1 MTNSNSLSGGKNND
15 ENPPPSARQ
24 SQISITSIPQIVLTE
39 PSQSVPQLPNPHD
52 DITIAP
58 SLSPHSHY
66 SNSQTTQNNGTPNLM
81 SPNTPL
87 PLTKDLLQRKNKLDR
102 LLLQKEKSRRRHEQK
117 LSMPD
122 TYMSND
128 IVDERVTAGL
138 GISTPGISHEHSS
151 SSLSNGR
158 SQNPEKS
165 AATLFSPN
173 MSEWGY
179 ELDSFRPTFSESSR
193 GDGKRSKKQHTGT
206 SVSGSSVRNSV
217 SMRAY
222 SANHRYMDT
231 NPNHSQHPHH
241 SYRHSMTYHRQPQT
255 PLQQADV
262 KHKYFLIDF
271 LYQAAQRVINARAP
285 ESSQIAQYDTYDLN
299 QAKSTMPPPPKEP
312 EQPEQPEQARL
323 PATIAEDVTSIGINE
338 KVLNPF
344 PTTEMSANSAY
355 SVKQA
360 SSQKHRHS
368 WLSFATS
375 WDERSDIDHNSI
387 VEQKPVQEQSDIS
400 EATKRPVPHS
410 DVQPNP
416 LQGHTLCLFGPN
428 NPIRLYTWYFIRKRY
443 VEASLFLLM
452 VFHWFLLA
460 SVPITANDQKSMFGG
475 QWTHYPILLIQIIY
489 SLEALCKIVAYGL
502 IIAPKQHSLKINTLD
517 ANSLWKRKNS
527 LAATIRGS
535 AIVTELSKEQPFSAT
550 VDDETKTLFISNH
563 SAYLHSF
570 GNWIDLV
577 SIGSYWIDFVL
588 MIYGYPYIS
597 LFKSLAS
604 MRPLR
609 LLSILPGTAVI
620 LKSLETNWK
629 ILLAVSGL
637 IIFFLLLFAL
647 IGLISFS
654 GVFSRR
660 CYFTDGSNELQLV
673 QPPVYCSGYFDGS
686 VIVGAY
692 NPETGKTSY
701 PGYHGTICSVGQICM
716 EHSDNN
722 PNSGFVNYDTIFSSF
737 LSVYTFVSMEQWT
750 DLMYISQDA
759 DSTVSALYYCLGVYI
774 IGFVLT
780 FLLFAV
786 ITSAFARIRADYAV
800 SAFTAKKNGYP
811 VLRDAEGLDDEMM
824 WTFDNAPE
832 DLGKG
837 VTRLKIRWWIV
848 RLVKKRAFFYFCGFL
863 VFLDLIFMCLKS
875 FTASQ
880 STLNLVDSAETAF
893 TLIFA
898 IEILLRMIGAVSWMG
913 FWSSKTNLFD
923 LFLVIS
929 TCVIQLP
936 MIQDS
941 SAYKYLTIF
950 QILRSY
956 RLFICIPRVQR
967 LVLRALGTGESVFN
981 VMVFLV
987 LATAL
992 CSTIFMQMFG
1002 GDFTEVVS
1010 NTDTENRFDTFW
1022 QSFVSLIVIYTSETW
1037 TDILYNAMQSQA
1049 GYGTVY
1055 AAIAL
1060 SIYFAFG
1067 RYIMSALYIAVV
1079 LENFELSDDYI
1090 RHYQI
1095 KDFIQRHRFKDSDRT
1110 ETILLKLFRPLYRS
1124 NDSKQIQVTDLPAN
1138 LTAPLTKADIDSIL
1152 SDKTKKNHLQH
1163 QSVRHLSWIEQKLA
1177 CVLRTIRQRIPFL
1190 QKQNSVKS
1198 VPINFLTQDADEAPL
1213 DYDVIAAEENRAA
1226 QKEDMPVVNSLFFF
1240 SENSRIRNW
1249 CRKLVGYS
1257 SSDSQAEKQNL
1268 FNWIVMACVLVS
1280 ILMVILDEPSTR
1292 LLRKDTSKADVYSTI
1307 EIALSIVFLVEV
1319 SIRIIADG
1327 FLLTPNAYLRN
1338 HWNQLDLSVILLN
1351 IGTIFISYEN
1361 TPRGLS
1367 TFRSLRILRLIRYFD
1382 GVRDIFVSLFYALP
1396 LMFDALI
1403 FTMLVLIPFSI
1414 YGLNIFNGLMW
1425 ICNDD
1430 SVATRGECI
1439 GEYQINISQDDGIEM
1454 NILTPRIWQ
1463 NPQDGFINYDDFPNA
1478 LQHLFSLTST
1488 EGWVDSM
1495 FSAMSVPEAVNLQPS
1510 FDWELNKVYHG
1521 LFYLVFMI
1529 ISQGTMQLF
1538 VGVIIE
1544 KFKERSGITTLT
1556 TAQRQYLDLQRL
1568 LASVKPTIKA
1578 FRPTSRIRRICY
1590 DIVKEKHG
1598 KFNRLMMIIVTI
1610 NILTIASEFQNEPD
1624 WLSSTQ
1630 DYAYLGFTI
1639 IYVVECAIKLI
1650 GLGWKKWIQSK
1661 WNWFDFIIATAA
1673 LILLIFRFAMP
1684 DLWTLRAERYCLIL
1698 AAFRLGEGIESLQTL
1713 YHTIGKSMPSIIQVS
1728 AVFMVAMC
1736 LFAMLFMEFFGL
1748 TKYGVYGTSHVNFR
1762 DYGNALLLLV
1772 RATSGEAWNAIIVD
1786 YAVQYPN
1793 CNKADNYLDDDCGSP
1808 FWAYF
1813 LFNAFYIIC
1822 THIFMNLFTAV
1833 IISKF
1838 EYTYETRTRFTQI
1851 TKADLRM
1858 FKHAWADI
1866 DTRASGYIQKED
1878 VAKLLG
1884 KLTGQFHCRIY
1895 DESMSIENISKI
1907 IKQGKA
1913 NESNLPVL
1921 SSAHA
1926 SPKSPG
1932 GENIEH
1938 EYNLS
1943 ELNRHLD
1950 KMDHEEVRKRRIEYN
1965 ILYKEIIQS
1974 ETPKGIPFEDVLTIL
1989 SYRFIDIT
1997 ASLTLDPLIARLEKI
2012 EQLRQEYYLEK
2023 AAGFFFSQIQ
2033 KRRFVKELWKK
2044 RDEDEVNKLGV
2055 TSPNHFEFPSSN
2067 LSVPESPMGYFN
2079 VSKNSKRK
2087 SPPVPRIV
2095 IDNAPLNTD
2104 NFSPVSAGTNSIP
2117 VSPMS
2122 TYSVENTP
2130 LDSSY
2135 GGPAYSLAVTAGTNS
2150 IPSSPN
2156 TDFEATGGSNRS
2168 PFTNVLSPY
2177 SPMAPQLSPAS
2188 RQHWLLIDG
2197 NVDMSTETSDGLMD
2211 SIQNSIWSDM
2221 LRDERT

>member
-1 MTNSNSLSGGKNND
+1 MGN
-15 ENPPPSARQ
+15 
-24 SQISITSIPQIVLTE
+24 
-39 PSQSVPQLPNPHD
+39 
-52 DITIAP
+52 
-58 SLSPHSHY
+58 
-66 SNSQTTQNNGTPNLM
+66 
-81 SPNTPL
+81 
-87 PLTKDLLQRKNKLDR
+87 
-102 LLLQKEKSRRRHEQK
+102 
-117 LSMPD
+117 
-122 TYMSND
+122 
-128 IVDERVTAGL
+128 
-138 GISTPGISHEHSS
+138 
-151 SSLSNGR
+151 
-158 SQNPEKS
+158 
-165 AATLFSPN
+165 
-173 MSEWGY
+173 
-179 ELDSFRPTFSESSR
+179 
-193 GDGKRSKKQHTGT
+193 
-206 SVSGSSVRNSV
+206 
-217 SMRAY
+217 
-222 SANHRYMDT
+222 
-231 NPNHSQHPHH
+231 
-241 SYRHSMTYHRQPQT
+241 
-255 PLQQADV
+255 
-262 KHKYFLIDF
+262 
-271 LYQAAQRVINARAP
+271 
-285 ESSQIAQYDTYDLN
+285 
-299 QAKSTMPPPPKEP
+299 
-312 EQPEQPEQARL
+312 
-323 PATIAEDVTSIGINE
+323 
-338 KVLNPF
+338 
-344 PTTEMSANSAY
+344 
-355 SVKQA
+355 
-360 SSQKHRHS
+360 
-368 WLSFATS
+368 
-375 WDERSDIDHNSI
+375 
-387 VEQKPVQEQSDIS
+387 
-400 EATKRPVPHS
+400 
-410 DVQPNP
+410 
-416 LQGHTLCLFGPN
+416 
-428 NPIRLYTWYFIRKRY
+428 
-443 VEASLFLLM
+443 
-452 VFHWFLLA
+452 
-460 SVPITANDQKSMFGG
+460 
-475 QWTHYPILLIQIIY
+475 
-489 SLEALCKIVAYGL
+489 
-502 IIAPKQHSLKINTLD
+502 
-517 ANSLWKRKNS
+517 LWKRKHS
-527 LAATIRGS
+527 LPTTIRGS
-535 AIVTELSKEQPFSAT
+535 AIVTEIAKEQLPSAAT
-550 VDDETKTLFISNH
+550 VDNETETLFVNNH

-570 GNWIDLV
+570 GNWIDLI

-597 LFKSLAS
+597 LFKSFAS

-620 LKSLETNWK
+620 LKSLETNWNL
-629 ILLAVSGL
+629 LLAVVGL
-637 IIFFLLLFAL
+637 ICFFLLLFAL
-647 IGLISFS
+647 VGLISFN

-660 CYFTDGSNELQLV
+660 CYFTNSNNELQLV
-673 QPPVYCSGYFDGS
+673 EPAQYCSGYVDNS

-692 NPETGKTSY
+692 NPETKETSF
-701 PGYHGTICSVGQICM
+701 PGYHGHICNAGQICM
-716 EHSDNN
+716 EYSVNN
-722 PNSGFVNYDTIFSSF
+722 PNNGIVNYDTIFSSL
-737 LSVYTFVSMEQWT
+737 LSVYTFVSMELWT
-750 DLMYISQDA
+750 DMMYITQDA
-759 DSTVSALYYCLGVYI
+759 DSTVAALYYCLGVYI

-786 ITSAFARIRADYAV
+786 ITSAFARVRADNAV
-800 SAFTAKKNGYP
+800 SAFTAKKSGYP
-811 VLRDAEGLDDEMM
+811 VLRDAEGLDDDVM

-848 RLVKKRAFFYFCGFL
+848 RLVKKRTFFYSCGFL
-863 VFLDLIFMCLKS
+863 VLLDLIFMCLRS
-875 FTASQ
+875 FPASP
-880 STLNLVDSAETAF
+880 STLDLVDSAETAF
-893 TLIFA
+893 TFIFA
-898 IEILLRMIGAVSWMG
+898 IEILLRMIGAVSWIG

-923 LFLVIS
+923 LFLVIC

-941 SAYKYLTIF
+941 PAYKYLTIF
-950 QILRSY
+950 QILRCY

-992 CSTIFMQMFG
+992 CSTVFMQMFG
-1002 GDFTEVVS
+1002 GDFDDVAS
-1010 NTDTENRFDTFW
+1010 NTDASNRFDTFW

-1037 TDILYNAMQSQA
+1037 TDVLYNAMESQA

-1055 AAIAL
+1055 AATAL

-1095 KDFIQRHRFKDSDRT
+1095 KDFIQRHRFKDVDRA
-1110 ETILLKLFRPLYRS
+1110 ETILLKLFRPFYRS
-1124 NDSKQIQVTDLPAN
+1124 NDAKQVQVAELPTN
-1138 LTAPLTKADIDSIL
+1138 LTAPLTKAEIASIL
-1152 SDKTKKNHLQH
+1152 SDKPKKNIVQF
-1163 QSVRHLSWIEQKLA
+1163 QNARHLSWIEQKVSSFFRA
-1177 CVLRTIRQRIPFL
+1177 IRQRIPFL
-1190 QKQNSVKS
+1190 QKQTSVKS
-1198 VPINFLTQDADEAPL
+1198 APINLLAQDADEAPL
-1213 DYDVIAAEENRAA
+1213 DYDTVAAEENRAA
-1226 QKEDMPVVNSLFFF
+1226 QKEDMPVVNSLFLF

-1257 SSDSQAEKQNL
+1257 NSDGQVEKQNL

-1292 LLRKDTSKADVYSTI
+1292 LMRKDTSKEDVYSTI
-1307 EIALSIVFLVEV
+1307 EVALSIVFLIEV
-1319 SIRIIADG
+1319 GIRIIADG
-1327 FLLTPNAYLRN
+1327 FLLTPNAYLKN

-1351 IGTIFISYEN
+1351 IATIFLSYEN

-1382 GVRDIFVSLFYALP
+1382 GVRDIFVSLFYAMP

-1403 FTMLVLIPFSI
+1403 FTILVLIPFSI

-1425 ICNDD
+1425 LCNDD

-1439 GEYQINISQDDGIEM
+1439 GEYQINIGEDDGLDM
-1454 NILTPRIWQ
+1454 NILIPRVWQ
-1463 NPQDGFINYDDFPNA
+1463 NPQDAFINFDDFPNA

-1495 FSAMSVPEAVNLQPS
+1495 FSAMSVPDAVNFQPS
-1510 FDWELNKVYHG
+1510 FDWNSSKVYHG
-1521 LFYLVFMI
+1521 LFYIIFMI

-1556 TAQRQYLDLQRL
+1556 TPQRQYLDLKRL

-1598 KFNRLMMIIVTI
+1598 KFNR
-1610 NILTIASEFQNEPD
+1610 F
-1624 WLSSTQ
+1624 
-1630 DYAYLGFTI
+1630 
-1639 IYVVECAIKLI
+1639 
-1650 GLGWKKWIQSK
+1650 
-1661 WNWFDFIIATAA
+1661 A
-1673 LILLIFRFAMP
+1673 LP
-1684 DLWTLRAERYCLIL
+1684 DLWTLRVERYCLIL

-1762 DYGNALLLLV
+1762 DYGNALLVLV
-1772 RATSGEAWNAIIVD
+1772 RATTGEAWNAMIMD
-1786 YAVQYPN
+1786 YAIQSPN
-1793 CNKADNYLDDDCGSP
+1793 CNRADNYLDDDCGSP

-1851 TKADLRM
+1851 TKTDLRM

-1884 KLTGQFHCRIY
+1884 KLTGQFDCRIY
-1895 DESMSIENISKI
+1895 DESMSIENIHKI
-1907 IKQGKA
+1907 IKQGRT
-1913 NESNLPVL
+1913 NESNIHPLN
-1921 SSAHA
+1921 SAHA

-1932 GENIEH
+1932 GKSMGSGENIEH
-1938 EYNLS
+1938 EFNLV

-1950 KMDHEEVRKRRIEYN
+1950 KMDCEEVRKRRIEYN

-1974 ETPKGIPFEDVLTIL
+1974 ETPKGIPFADVLTIM

-1997 ASLTLDPLIARLEKI
+1997 TSLTLDPLIARLEKI

-2023 AAGFFFSQIQ
+2023 AAGFFFAQIQ

-2067 LSVPESPMGYFN
+2067 LSVPESPVGYFN
-2079 VSKNSKRK
+2079 ISKNPKK
-2087 SPPVPRIV
+2087 KTPPVPRIV
-2095 IDNAPLNTD
+2095 IDNAPANTD
-2104 NFSPVSAGTNSIP
+2104 YSSPISAGTNSIP

-2135 GGPAYSLAVTAGTNS
+2135 GGPAYSLVVAAGTNS

-2156 TDFEATGGSNRS
+2156 TDFETTGGSGRS
-2168 PFTNVLSPY
+2168 PFTGVLSPY
-2177 SPMAPQLSPAS
+2177 SPLAPQLSPAS

-2197 NVDMSTETSDGLMD
+2197 NLDMSTEMSDGLMD
-2211 SIQNSIWSDM
+2211 SIQSSVWSGMIGFVHENSIFSAF
-2221 LRDERT
+2221 LLIALFSFRYVAR